1 MRAPAV
7 KSFLLVT
14 AAAVAAAL
22 ALAVP
27 STGTAAGTA
36 TPCWKAL
43 INDWFDGRI
52 DHVYPQSCYQQALG
66 HLPKDVQYYSD
77 AKDAI
82 TKAML
87 DARRQHRPID
97 WDPNDPTFGGS
108 AGTGGG
114 GGGEGGGKSVIYR
127 ALEWLGPSN
136 AEAVP
141 LPLLI
146 LAAVAFLLLA
156 AAGGSVVS
164 KRLQARR
171 IPPPN
176 G

>member
-7 KSFLLVT
+7 KSLLVVT
-14 AAAVAAAL
+14 TAAL
-22 ALAVP
+22 AAAMALAIP
-27 STGTAAGTA
+27 GTASAAGTA

-43 INDWFDGRI
+43 INDWFDGTI
-52 DHVYPQSCYQQALG
+52 DHVYPQYCYQQALG

-87 DARRQHRPID
+87 AARRGNDPID
-97 WDPNDPTFGGS
+97 YDPNDPTFGGS
-108 AGTGGG
+108 AGSGGG
-114 GGGEGGGKSVIYR
+114 GGDSGSKSVIYR

>member
-7 KSFLLVT
+7 KSLLVVTT
-14 AAAVAAAL
+14 AALAAAL

-27 STGTAAGTA
+27 HTGSAASTA

-52 DHVYPQSCYQQALG
+52 DHVYPQSCYLAALG
-66 HLPKDVQYYSD
+66 HLPKDVEYYSD

-87 DARRQHRPID
+87 AAKRGNKPID
-97 WDPNDPTFGGS
+97 YDPNDPTFGGS

-114 GGGEGGGKSVIYR
+114 GGDSGSKSVIYR

>member
-7 KSFLLVT
+7 KSFLVVTT
-14 AAAVAAAL
+14 AALAVAL
-22 ALAVP
+22 ALAAP
-27 STGTAAGTA
+27 RNATAAGAA

-52 DHVYPQSCYQQALG
+52 DHVYPQSCYLAALG
-66 HLPKDVQYYSD
+66 HLPKDVEYYSD

-87 DARRQHRPID
+87 AARRQHKPID

-108 AGTGGG
+108 SGSGG

>member
-1 MRAPAV
+1 MRPPAV
-7 KSFLLVT
+7 KSFLVVT
-14 AAAVAAAL
+14 IAALAVAL

-27 STGTAAGTA
+27 RNATAAEA
-36 TPCWKAL
+36 STPCWKAL

-52 DHVYPQSCYQQALG
+52 DHVYPQSCYLAALG
-66 HLPKDVQYYSD
+66 HLPKDVEYYSD

-87 DARRQHRPID
+87 AARRQHKPID
-97 WDPNDPTFGGS
+97 WDPNDPTFGGT
-108 AGTGGG
+108 AGGGG